1 MKKTVILLL
10 VLAFLGISF
19 CSFAG
24 KVPTKGV
31 VNANI
36 GLNVRSEPT
45 TSASVVTALNNG
57 ETVTITGVTGK
68 WYKISCGS
76 TVGYCYAA
84 YITVTETADKYDEAE
99 SGGSDSGGSD
109 SGLSPEAAALKAGRD
124 ISRSAL
130 NATLTTAP

>member
-99 SGGSDSGGSD
+99 SGGSDSG
-109 SGLSPEAAALKAGRD
+109 LSPEAAALKAGRD

>member
-10 VLAFLGISF
+10 VLAFVGISF

-31 VNANI
+31 VNADI

-99 SGGSDSGGSD
+99 SSGSD

>member
-1 MKKTVILLL
+1 MKKTVILIL
-10 VLAFLGISF
+10 VLAFVGISF

-31 VNANI
+31 VNADI
-36 GLNVRSEPT
+36 GLNVRSSPNT
-45 TSASVVTALNNG
+45 NSNNIITALNNG

-84 YITVTETADKYDEAE
+84 YITVTETADKYDETD
-99 SGGSDSGGSD
+99 SDSGSD
-109 SGLSPEAAALKAGRD
+109 SGLTPEAAALKAGRD